1 MSVLWK
7 YVSGALL
14 IALVVA
20 IFAGLSFRTSAAVSA
35 AGRVAAEQRANGLAQ
50 DLKQSEAA
58 RVAEH
63 AQAVRFGLAA
73 NQFEQDKTDA
83 ESHASKLA
91 ADLRAE
97 RVRLRPTWRCPAAS
111 VPGVAASAGQ
121 PDAAAADRAES
132 AARVVRAAA
141 DADAQ
146 IRALQAILKS
156 ERNEP

>member
-1 MSVLWK
+1 VTR
-7 YVSGALL
+7 YLL
-14 IALVVA
+14 IALAVLAVT
-20 IFAGLSFRTSAAVSA
+20 AGMLAMHFRWVAAVST
-35 AGRVAAEQRANGLAQ
+35 AGRVAAEQRADGLAQ

-73 NQFEQDKTDA
+73 NQYEQDKTNA
-83 ESHASKLA
+83 EANASQLA

-97 RVRLRPTWRCPAAS
+97 RVRLRPAWRCPAAG

-121 PDAAAADRAES
+121 PDAAANDRAES
-132 AARVVRAAA
+132 AGRVVRASA